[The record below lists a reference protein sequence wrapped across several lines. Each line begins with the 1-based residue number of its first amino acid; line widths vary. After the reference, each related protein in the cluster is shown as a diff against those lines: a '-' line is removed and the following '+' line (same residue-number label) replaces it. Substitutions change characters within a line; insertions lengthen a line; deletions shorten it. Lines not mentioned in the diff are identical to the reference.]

1 MLGYGHT
8 KTKQTRTP
16 ILYNLLTTIN
26 RGISILQFVSHPYS
40 QLVLNSEVYKSVPF
54 LEKSTW
60 KQALLILL
68 ATVLFPLF
76 FLVWVACDSCFPGH
90 EVARMLHSPCVKFLV
105 HCGSYQT
112 FLFLLAFTSFHSQSG
127 FLEYSIIGKL
137 KSNKTETP
145 EKKKKSSTS

>member
-54 LEKSTW
+54 LEKSAW

-68 ATVLFPLF
+68 ASVLFPLF
-76 FLVWVACDSCFPGH
+76 FMVWLVFDSCFPSH
-90 EVARMLHSPCVKFLV
+90 MVARMFHSPRVKFLFY
-105 HCGSYQT
+105 CGSYQT
-112 FLFLLAFTSFHSQSG
+112 FLFLLALTSAFSD
-127 FLEYSIIGKL
+127 FLGYSIAGKYYQ
-137 KSNKTETP
+137 T
-145 EKKKKSSTS
+145 